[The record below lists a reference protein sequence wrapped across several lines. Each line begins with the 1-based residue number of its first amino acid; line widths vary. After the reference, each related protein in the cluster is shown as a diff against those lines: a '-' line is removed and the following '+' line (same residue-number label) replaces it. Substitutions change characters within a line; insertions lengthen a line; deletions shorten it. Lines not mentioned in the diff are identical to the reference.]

1 MANSNWILDKS
12 RSNLRFKVK
21 HLLVASVQGEFKDFD
36 ISVSRNGKSFSDVEI
51 KLEIKTDS
59 INTRLK
65 KRDDHLKSRDFL
77 DSEDFP
83 VMSFEST
90 GVSEYKE
97 NGYKI
102 SGNLTIKEV
111 TKELTIYAQLERSQD
126 YEVFGNLAIEAN
138 ISREE
143 FGIQWNNLVDEKWPL
158 VDDTIKLYGN
168 ICLLRDFK
176 IDKVQGLAG
185 RADIY
190 GNNNYQVYSAKSGK
204 QNGSFAWFQ
213 LRSDTSHWIFGNC
226 TGDSE
231 ETHYRSLK
239 TKLYVENLAKE
250 YEHIISPS
258 QFLRI
263 LHFAVQDDSFLTKSS
278 YDNNTYSLD
287 CSYFMID
294 KKVKKIK
301 YSSARLT
308 VLLLKNSG
316 LKLYP
321 KNNISMGFPY
331 YNIGQLE
338 DHSFSYESGDTL
350 VVFNEELIRQNGGAG
365 GKKLG
370 AKSVANLLSENKLK
384 DWGNKT
390 KHIEKVLA
398 KWVGEGTL
406 DDIIVAQVKL

>member
-21 HLLVASVQGEFKDFD
+21 HLLVANVQGEFSDFD
-36 ISVSRNGKSFSDVEI
+36 ISITNRGKSFTDIDI
-51 KLEIKTDS
+51 KLDIKTDS

-83 VMSFEST
+83 VISFESSS
-90 GVSEYKE
+90 VSEYRE
-97 NGYKI
+97 DAYKI
-102 SGNLTIKEV
+102 NGNLTIKDV
-111 TKELTIYAQLERSQD
+111 AKQLTIYARLERSQD
-126 YEVFGNLAIEAN
+126 HETFGNLSIEAN

-143 FGIQWNNLVDEKWPL
+143 FGVRWNSMIDEKWPL

-168 ICLLRDFK
+168 ICLLKDFK
-176 IDKVQGLAG
+176 VDKVQGLAG

-204 QNGSFAWFQ
+204 YNGSFAWFQ
-213 LRSDTSHWIFGNC
+213 LRSDTAHWIFGNC

-231 ETHYRSLK
+231 ETHYRALK
-239 TKLYVENLAKE
+239 TKLYIENLAKE
-250 YEHIISPS
+250 YEHIISPC

-263 LHFAVQDDSFLTKSS
+263 LHFAVQEDSFLSRSS

-287 CSYFMID
+287 SCYFMID
-294 KKVKKIK
+294 KKKKKIR

-308 VLLLKNSG
+308 VLLLKSNG

-321 KNNISMGFPY
+321 KNNISIGFPY
-331 YNIGQLE
+331 YNAGSLE
-338 DHSFSYESGDTL
+338 DHVFSYESGDTL
-350 VVFNEELIRQNGGAG
+350 VVFNDELIRQNGGVT

-370 AKSVANLLSENKLK
+370 AKSVANLLNENKLK
-384 DWGNKT
+384 DWDNRT
-390 KHIEKVLA
+390 KHIEKVLN